1 MGGVGCTFRGGPTG
15 GVNSEGTVSEDGVEA
30 EAVDLSSGEL
40 PAPKEAWKLLV
51 RDLDLGAAADLRDVG
66 PVLDCICGT
75 NLWRILGSFDESGE
89 LSFYFLDIVC
99 AGCGAV
105 AKAPTP
111 EDMGQQSLFGD
122 DDDDD

>member
-1 MGGVGCTFRGGPTG
+1 M
-15 GVNSEGTVSEDGVEA
+15 SEESSETES
-30 EAVDLSSGEL
+30 VDLSSGEL

-51 RDLDLGAAADLRDVG
+51 RDLDLGSAADLRDVG

-111 EDMGQQSLFGD
+111 DDMGQQSFFGD
-122 DDDDD
+122 DDYADD

>member
-1 MGGVGCTFRGGPTG
+1 M
-15 GVNSEGTVSEDGVEA
+15 SEDGIEA

-111 EDMGQQSLFGD
+111 DDMGQQSLFD
-122 DDDDD
+122 DDDDDDDDC